1 VKFTPEGGTI
11 RLTAG
16 APARGKREISVSD
29 EGPGLAP
36 MDRARAGERFF
47 RADPSRALPGSGL
60 GLSLVKAVAALHGG
74 ELQLGDARPGAERP
88 GLEAR
93 LMLSSRA

>member
-1 VKFTPEGGTI
+1 MVQ
-11 RLTAG
+11 
-16 APARGKREISVSD
+16 D

-36 MDRARAGERFF
+36 EDRARAGERFF

-74 ELQLGDARPGAERP
+74 ELRLGDAQPGAARP

-93 LMLSSRA
+93 LVLSSRA